1 MQIKVPHPLYLQG
14 LWHFFNL
21 STVKDEI
28 IILGLESARQA
39 VASLKK
45 GRRIEELEQF
55 AREFDTLKSKKVPQ
69 SLEIGL
75 FFCQIFIFII

>member
-28 IILGLESARQA
+28 IPYQVITGNYNRLVGRLKRGMIIPYQVITGNYNCADFNDITRILYHT
-39 VASLKK
+39 K
-45 GRRIEELEQF
+45 
-55 AREFDTLKSKKVPQ
+55 
-69 SLEIGL
+69 
-75 FFCQIFIFII
+75 

>member
-28 IILGLESARQA
+28 IPYQVITGNYNAKNDTFKNQEIIPYQVITGNYNSNAGG
-39 VASLKK
+39 KK
-45 GRRIEELEQF
+45 RHQLYH
-55 AREFDTLKSKKVPQ
+55 TK
-69 SLEIGL
+69 
-75 FFCQIFIFII
+75 